1 MKIIGFNLTKISAER
16 ISKETIKKQPSTSIE
31 FLDLKEDKTE
41 FLKDEKIIKLSFKYS
56 VSYGEQESSKEG
68 EVIFQGDVALSVT
81 KEESKNI
88 TKDWKKKK
96 LPSPMNII
104 LFNFIL
110 RRCTPKAI
118 FLEDEVSLPIHTPMP
133 KLQQKK
139 EE

>member
-1 MKIIGFNLTKISAER
+1 MRIIGFNLTKISAEKTTEK
-16 ISKETIKKQPSTSIE
+16 IVKKPSTSIE
-31 FLDLKEDKTE
+31 FIDMKEDKTDI
-41 FLKDEKIIKLSFKYS
+41 LKEGKIIKITFKYS
-56 VSYGEQESSKEG
+56 VLYGEQENSKEG
-68 EVIFQGDVALSVT
+68 EVVCHGDIILSVT
-81 KEESKNI
+81 KDESKEI

-96 LPSPMNII
+96 LPTPMNII

-118 FLEDEVSLPIHTPMP
+118 FLEDEVALPIHTPMP